1 MPRSPLDEAVG
12 VVTVTLLSN
21 GEAIDAGT
29 EFLSITVSKRVNRI
43 ASATLVMA
51 DGDMCRAR
59 FPLSDRADFKPGA
72 EIEIKAGYQSREKTI
87 FKGVVV
93 RHGVKVDGDNFS
105 RLNVE
110 CRDKAMA
117 MTIGRKNANF
127 VDQTDSDIIKT
138 LIKKYAG
145 LSSDI
150 ESTSFKHPQLVQ
162 YYTTDWDLM
171 LARAEA
177 NGFLVVAADN
187 KVTAKPPQTG
197 GSAVLQATYGI
208 DIIAFEAAMD
218 ARTQFKRVDA
228 VGWDEAQQAIVKSA
242 AAPAQLTAQGNIDAA
257 GLAQVARLDAFRLQS
272 VAPAKPDDLQAWAK
286 GRQLR
291 AALAR
296 IQGSVTFAGVA
307 DVEPGKL
314 ISLKGVG
321 ERFSGDVLVTGV
333 THRISRGQSLTDAS
347 FGLPP
352 EGAAET
358 MALTAPPATG
368 LVPAAHGLQIGVV
381 LALENDPLVDYRIK
395 LRIPLLE
402 AENEAVWARLGGFYA
417 SDGFGAFFLP
427 EIGDEVVVGYLNDD
441 PAHPV
446 VLGSLYSAK
455 RRPAYEPADANNIK
469 AIRTRTGIL
478 VELDEEKDVV
488 TIVTPAKNKLVLSDK
503 GKSTL
508 LADENG
514 NKIETSPS
522 GIAMASPKD
531 ITIQATGKIS
541 INATADV
548 SIEGLNVTS
557 KAQVALTAQGAA
569 TAELS
574 ASGNTT
580 VKGALVTIN

>member
-1 MPRSPLDEAVG
+1 
-12 VVTVTLLSN
+12 
-21 GEAIDAGT
+21 
-29 EFLSITVSKRVNRI
+29 
-43 ASATLVMA
+43 
-51 DGDMCRAR
+51 
-59 FPLSDRADFKPGA
+59 
-72 EIEIKAGYQSREKTI
+72 
-87 FKGVVV
+87 
-93 RHGVKVDGDNFS
+93 
-105 RLNVE
+105 
-110 CRDKAMA
+110 
-117 MTIGRKNANF
+117 
-127 VDQTDSDIIKT
+127 
-138 LIKKYAG
+138 
-145 LSSDI
+145 
-150 ESTSFKHPQLVQ
+150 
-162 YYTTDWDLM
+162 
-171 LARAEA
+171 
-177 NGFLVVAADN
+177 
-187 KVTAKPPQTG
+187 
-197 GSAVLQATYGI
+197 
-208 DIIAFEAAMD
+208 
-218 ARTQFKRVDA
+218 
-228 VGWDEAQQAIVKSA
+228 
-242 AAPAQLTAQGNIDAA
+242 
-257 GLAQVARLDAFRLQS
+257 VARLDAFRLQS